1 MFEKI
6 CLAPDTNKVTRIVN
20 FIFNPEKPELKV
32 FDPSYIKEA
41 IPELIFIENENSV
54 DTKNSSLHAVITL
67 AKNHA
72 DLFALKAITELY
84 IPTHEEKEIIRY
96 LLGVRYHEIVNE
108 NSPIPRIGPLRL
120 DIILPN
126 REGYT
131 GEPFVPQGD
140 DPPMSINRHLNQILG
155 IGAISDTPNL
165 DIKKVGISKTS
176 LTSKVWEFVKRFVT
190 PLPMDPILLVPI
202 PLEPN
207 GLSLTHMLKK
217 DPIPVERCTQDRY
230 DNLELIEV
238 EDTPKSLKEAICC
251 AENLPDIFVLRAI
264 VEKHFQNF
272 KELELLR
279 FLASQAYQKITGRN
293 YTLTWPFQD
302 VGEVNYNIQS
312 IMYRG
317 LTGEPLNYGCY
328 EIMSLNYHLKQ
339 ILDQRT
345 SSGHPNFIDINVGI
359 AKNSLTGRV
368 WEFVKQFVQEK

>member
-1 MFEKI
+1 MCQI
-6 CLAPDTNKVTRIVN
+6 TCLAPKINEVTRIADHV
-20 FIFNPEKPELKV
+20 FNTGKPEFKV
-32 FDPSYIKEA
+32 FEDSYVKKA
-41 IPELIFIENENSV
+41 IPELIYIEDENSV
-54 DTKNSSLHAVITL
+54 DPKNSPMHTVISL

-72 DLFALKAITELY
+72 DVFVFRFITDCF
-84 IPTHEEKEIIRY
+84 IPSLEEKEIIRY
-96 LLGVRYHEIVNE
+96 LLGVRYHEIENE
-108 NSPIPRIGPLRL
+108 DSPLPRTGPLRL

-131 GEPFVPQGD
+131 GEPFIPLGY
-140 DPPMSINRHLNQILG
+140 DPPMSINRHINQILG
-155 IGAISDTPNL
+155 IGAISDIPNF
-165 DIKKVGISKTS
+165 DIKNVGISKTA
-176 LTSKVWEFVKRFVT
+176 LTPKVWEFVETFVT
-190 PLPMDPILLVPI
+190 PLPMDTILLEPI
-202 PLEPN
+202 PLETN
-207 GLSLTHMLKK
+207 GFSLTHILKK

-230 DNLELIEV
+230 DLQLIQC
-238 EDTPKSLKEAICC
+238 EDTPKSLEEAIYC
-251 AENLPDIFVLRAI
+251 AENLPDIFALRAI
-264 VEKHFQNF
+264 VEKYVQNSR
-272 KELELLR
+272 ELELLR
-279 FLASQAYQKITGRN
+279 FLASQAYQKITGKN
-293 YTLTWPFQD
+293 YTITIPFQD